1 VEQSPNPRSVPR
13 VGQSLPNTH
22 SKRAD
27 GVIGVQVTQ
36 VKRAARAQARDE
48 RAVPRVTTIA
58 RVNTARQI

>member
-27 GVIGVQVTQ
+27 SVTVAQVTQ
-36 VKRAARAQARDE
+36 VKGTARAQARDE
-48 RAVPRVTTIA
+48 RAVPRVTRIA
-58 RVNTARQI
+58 KANQSRQI